1 MPAVISHHTST
12 AVQSSTGQ
20 GRSYHI
26 RVTSERSIPIRAK
39 PGTHTLELAPPHH
52 CCNPAH
58 RSSPEHIAPK
68 HQNASFLPKRSNYCI
83 IPRWTLTSCKCAKVY
98 GLCLF
103 YPRPASAAA
112 VSGVAFLQFRFYA
125 LFTFLPVLPKITGPS
140 YELV

>member
-39 PGTHTLELAPPHH
+39 QGTHTPCSSSPLS
-52 CCNPAH
+52 CNPAH

-68 HQNASFLPKRSNYCI
+68 HQNASFSPKRSNYCI

-103 YPRPASAAA
+103 YPQPASAAA
-112 VSGVAFLQFRFYA
+112 VSGVAFSQFRFYA

>member
-20 GRSYHI
+20 GGHI
-26 RVTSERSIPIRAK
+26 
-39 PGTHTLELAPPHH
+39 TLESLLRDPSPLEPSRELTPLS
-52 CCNPAH
+52 CNPAH

-68 HQNASFLPKRSNYCI
+68 HQNASFSPKRSNYCI

-103 YPRPASAAA
+103 YPQPASAAA
-112 VSGVAFLQFRFYA
+112 VGGVAFLQFRFYA